1 MKILR
6 LIASLSG
13 EVARAKAE
21 REEAIHSKNAIINEL
36 LLTVQENRKLK
47 ELARIKQQKI
57 FELSNEIKLLR
68 REQDRFNTVR

>member
-21 REEAIHSKNAIINEL
+21 REEAIHSKTAIINEL

-47 ELARIKQQKI
+47 ELAKIKQQKI

>member
-36 LLTVQENRKLK
+36 LLTVQENRRLK

-57 FELSNEIKLLR
+57 FELSNEIKILR

>member
-13 EVARAKAE
+13 EVARAKTE
-21 REEAIHSKNAIINEL
+21 RDEAIHSKNAIINEL

-57 FELSNEIKLLR
+57 FELSNEIKILR

>member
-13 EVARAKAE
+13 EVARAKTE
-21 REEAIHSKNAIINEL
+21 RDEAIYSKNAIINEL
-36 LLTVQENRKLK
+36 LLTVQENRRLK

-57 FELSNEIKLLR
+57 FELSNEIKILR

>member
-6 LIASLSG
+6 IIASLSG
-13 EVARAKAE
+13 EVARAKTE
-21 REEAIHSKNAIINEL
+21 REEAIHSKTAIINEL

>member
-36 LLTVQENRKLK
+36 LLTVQENRRLK
-47 ELARIKQQKI
+47 ELAKIKQQKI

-68 REQDRFNTVR
+68 REQDRSNTVR

>member
-13 EVARAKAE
+13 EVARAKTE
-21 REEAIHSKNAIINEL
+21 RDEAIHSKNAIINEL
-36 LLTVQENRKLK
+36 LLTVQENRRLK

>member
-6 LIASLSG
+6 LIAGLSG

-36 LLTVQENRKLK
+36 LLTVQENRRLK

>member
-13 EVARAKAE
+13 EVARAKTE
-21 REEAIHSKNAIINEL
+21 RDEAIYSKNAIINEL

-47 ELARIKQQKI
+47 ELAKIKQQKI
-57 FELSNEIKLLR
+57 VELSNEIKLLR
-68 REQDRFNTVR
+68 REQDRSNTIR

>member
-6 LIASLSG
+6 IIASLSG

-21 REEAIHSKNAIINEL
+21 RDEAIYSKNAIINEL
-36 LLTVQENRKLK
+36 LLTVQENRRLK

>member
-6 LIASLSG
+6 IIASLSG

-36 LLTVQENRKLK
+36 LLTVQENRRLK
-47 ELARIKQQKI
+47 GLARIKQQKI

>member
-1 MKILR
+1 MKLLR

-13 EVARAKAE
+13 EVARAKTE
-21 REEAIHSKNAIINEL
+21 RDEAIYSKNAIINEL
-36 LLTVQENRKLK
+36 LLTVQENRRLK

-57 FELSNEIKLLR
+57 FELSNEIKILR

>member
-6 LIASLSG
+6 IIASLSG
-13 EVARAKAE
+13 EVARARVERDEAVHGKA
-21 REEAIHSKNAIINEL
+21 AIINEL
-36 LLTVQENRKLK
+36 LLTVQENRRLK

-68 REQDRFNTVR
+68 REQDRFNTIR

>member
-13 EVARAKAE
+13 EVARAKTE
-21 REEAIHSKNAIINEL
+21 RDEAIYSKNAIINEL
-36 LLTVQENRKLK
+36 LLTVQENRRLK

>member
-13 EVARAKAE
+13 EVARAKTE
-21 REEAIHSKNAIINEL
+21 RDEAIYSKSAIINEL
-36 LLTVQENRKLK
+36 LLTVQENRRLK

-68 REQDRFNTVR
+68 REQDRSNTVR